1 MKNLTVL
8 LLFFFCSIQLFS
20 QLKPEASLELGYED
34 RVLKFRD
41 KFGVVHSSNWLND
54 KEFAKI
60 DLGVKY
66 KKLLIY
72 TDVKTYFAYEKFYQ
86 YTPFQAEYKVGM
98 QYQIKCFSFRA
109 EHMCSHSIEREMFQ
123 DAYDRFS
130 VVIKLF

>member
-1 MKNLTVL
+1 MKSLAIF
-8 LLFFFCSIQLFS
+8 LFFLLYSIQLFS

-34 RVLKFRD
+34 RVIKTRD
-41 KFGVVHSSNWLND
+41 GFGVIHSSKWLNN

-60 DLGVKY
+60 NLNVDY
-66 KKLLIY
+66 KKLSVY

-86 YTPFQAEYKVGM
+86 YTPFQAEYRVGM

-109 EHMCSHSIEREMFQ
+109 EHMCSHSIEYNIFHE
-123 DAYDRFS
+123 AYDRFS

>member
-1 MKNLTVL
+1 MKNLIVI

-20 QLKPEASLELGYED
+20 QLKPGASLELGYED
-34 RVLKFRD
+34 RVIALRD
-41 KFGVVHSSNWLND
+41 KFGIVHSSSWLND

-60 DLGVKY
+60 NLGMKY
-66 KKLLIY
+66 KKLHIY
-72 TDVKTYFAYEKFYQ
+72 TDVKTYFAYEKFYR
-86 YTPFQAEYKVGM
+86 YNPFQAEYKVGM

-109 EHMCSHSIEREMFQ
+109 EHMCSHSMEDKAFQ